1 MNLLLF
7 PNNLYEVKYFPKN
20 EIKKV
25 YLLEDPVFFGHRDI
39 KMKFNKLKL
48 VLHRGSMKYYE
59 DYLKEKKI
67 KVDYINL
74 DDLDNLKYKFLKG
87 LDNIGHFELNDH
99 LLESRLNKYMKG
111 KKVTVFSNPNF
122 LVTLDQLEKYH
133 NKKTKNNK
141 YFHKNFYDFMK
152 GELKLLEKT
161 KSYDEDN
168 RNKLPSGIKIPS
180 LPKKKVDKYEK
191 EAIKYIDK
199 LFPKNY
205 GSSDNLLFPLNH
217 SESKKWVKY
226 FIKEKLDKYGT
237 YQDAIVD
244 NEGFMFHANISPMMN
259 IGLINPDYV
268 VDEITEYYNKNKK
281 KVGINNYEG
290 FIRQIIGWREYQRY
304 CYLYAYKELTKPN
317 YFGHKKKLNKK
328 WYDGTTGIRPIDD
341 SIKFAFKTGYLHHII
356 RLMVVSNFMNLCRI
370 KPDDCY
376 KWFMEFAVD
385 SYDWVMIQNVYS
397 MGQWADGGLT
407 MRKPYISS
415 DNYIVNMS
423 NYKREDWGE
432 KWNDLYY
439 YFISDHEDKLKK
451 TPYIRNLVHW
461 KKKSKKEKDEIIKSS
476 KKIIKSLT

>member
-7 PNNLYEVKYFPKN
+7 PNNLYEVRYFPKN
-20 EIKKV
+20 ELKKV

-74 DDLDNLKYKFLKG
+74 DELDNLKYKFLKG

-99 LLESRLNKYMKG
+99 LLESRLKKYMKG

-122 LVTLDQLEKYH
+122 LVSLDQLEKYH

-161 KSYDEDN
+161 KSYDEEN
-168 RNKLPSGIKIPS
+168 RNKLPSGIKIPN

-217 SESKKWVKY
+217 IESKKWVKY

-304 CYLYAYKELTKPN
+304 CYLYAYKDLTKPN
-317 YFGHKKKLNKK
+317 YFGHKNKLNKK

-423 NYKREDWGE
+423 NYKREDWGD

-476 KKIIKSLT
+476 KKLIKNLT

>member
-1 MNLLLF
+1 
-7 PNNLYEVKYFPKN
+7 
-20 EIKKV
+20 
-25 YLLEDPVFFGHRDI
+25 
-39 KMKFNKLKL
+39 
-48 VLHRGSMKYYE
+48 
-59 DYLKEKKI
+59 
-67 KVDYINL
+67 
-74 DDLDNLKYKFLKG
+74 
-87 LDNIGHFELNDH
+87 
-99 LLESRLNKYMKG
+99 
-111 KKVTVFSNPNF
+111 
-122 LVTLDQLEKYH
+122 
-133 NKKTKNNK
+133 
-141 YFHKNFYDFMK
+141 MK

-168 RNKLPSGIKIPS
+168 RNKLPSGIKVPN

-217 SESKKWVKY
+217 SDSKKWVKY

-268 VDEITEYYNKNKK
+268 VDEITEYYNENKK

-423 NYKREDWGE
+423 NYKREDWGRTME
-432 KWNDLYY
+432 
-439 YFISDHEDKLKK
+439 
-451 TPYIRNLVHW
+451 
-461 KKKSKKEKDEIIKSS
+461 
-476 KKIIKSLT
+476 